1 MGGVLQ
7 ARGMEAVPRQT
18 HAGADCVQGQGGGYC
33 EGGAAEPEKMNLRLP
48 YCTRCSKFRLI
59 IYFPRFYFLITN

>member
-18 HAGADCVQGQGGGYC
+18 HAAADGVQGQGGGC
-33 EGGAAEPEKMNLRLP
+33 
-48 YCTRCSKFRLI
+48 
-59 IYFPRFYFLITN
+59 

>member
-18 HAGADCVQGQGGGYC
+18 HAGADGVLKYEKVLYVVCVS
-33 EGGAAEPEKMNLRLP
+33 ALAPHV
-48 YCTRCSKFRLI
+48 RLI
-59 IYFPRFYFLITN
+59 

>member
-18 HAGADCVQGQGGGYC
+18 RAGADGVQGQGGGC
-33 EGGAAEPEKMNLRLP
+33 
-48 YCTRCSKFRLI
+48 
-59 IYFPRFYFLITN
+59 